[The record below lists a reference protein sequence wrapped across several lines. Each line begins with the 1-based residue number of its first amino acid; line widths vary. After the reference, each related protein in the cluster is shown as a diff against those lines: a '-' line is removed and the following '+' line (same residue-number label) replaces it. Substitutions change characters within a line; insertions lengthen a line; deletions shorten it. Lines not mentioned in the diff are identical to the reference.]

1 MRRWSPEARLKRIVW
16 DFDGTLV
23 DSRPLI
29 EAGMDHALRILGL
42 SGRSD
47 VQEEWLRNVGLPV
60 EKGLQNTFGP
70 LGLDPVEVLKIYRSF
85 DWTGNEHLL
94 QPFPGMKALVAELI
108 DQGSPQSIAT
118 SKRALPL
125 RRQLAAIGWEG
136 CFDPIMTPDD
146 VVHAKPHPESLLKI
160 METTGE
166 SPEDLVMVG
175 DTPFDL
181 DMARDALVP
190 AVGVGHGFYD
200 AEALLACK
208 PRAYAPDVESLRDI
222 LLAWS

>member
-1 MRRWSPEARLKRIVW
+1 MRRWDPEARLKRIVW

-29 EAGMDHALRILGL
+29 EAGMDHALRALGL
-42 SGRSD
+42 TGRPD
-47 VQEEWLRNVGLPV
+47 IQEEWLRNVGLPV
-60 EKGLQNTFGP
+60 ELGLQNTFGP
-70 LGLDPVEVLKIYRSF
+70 LGLDPAEVLKVYRTF

-94 QPFPGMKALVAELI
+94 QPFPGMTALVAELTA
-108 DQGSPQSIAT
+108 QGRAQSIAT

-125 RRQLAAIGWEG
+125 RRQLAGIGWEG

-160 METTGE
+160 LETTGE

-181 DMARDALVP
+181 DMASAAQVP

-200 AEALLACK
+200 AEALLACR
-208 PRAYAPDVESLRDI
+208 PRAYAPDVESLREI